1 MRTASPLMRLLRF
14 PSLCLLI
21 LRDYSRGA
29 CANTLRRR
37 WLAFQ
42 NKSVVFA
49 FLLFHLTDACF
60 PPSISTTSSSPEP
73 SPRQRGPPLA
83 FFPHPAVVAL
93 VCMFLHQPLIGRP
106 ETQPPLHPPDLL
118 LHHALSVASAASC
131 LRCDSVPSLLGCG
144 LQRVSK
150 SLHPQISI
158 ENVLTHFLV
167 AVHHCW
173 VASCD
178 NASCFELWH
187 LHQEKSFVAD
197 FFIFHL
203 WLNSVSHCS
212 LDANVFSSS

>member
-1 MRTASPLMRLLRF
+1 MRLLRF

-29 CANTLRRR
+29 CANTASVLISISKQERRR
-37 WLAFQ
+37 
-42 NKSVVFA
+42 FA

-73 SPRQRGPPLA
+73 SPRQRGPPFA
-83 FFPHPAVVAL
+83 FFPHPALPHPAVVAL
-93 VCMFLHQPLIGRP
+93 VCIFLHQPLIGRP
-106 ETQPPLHPPDLL
+106 ETQLPLHPPDLL

-167 AVHHCW
+167 AVHHRW

-178 NASCFELWH
+178 NASCFEL
-187 LHQEKSFVAD
+187 
-197 FFIFHL
+197 
-203 WLNSVSHCS
+203 
-212 LDANVFSSS
+212 